1 MRINNL
7 TLCAGIAL
15 ALFSSCGSS
24 KRTLPTSDEFP
35 VITIG
40 ASNAQLKTTYPATIK
55 GIQDVEVRP
64 KVSGFI
70 TKLYIHEGEAVRA
83 GQLLFVIDNSTFQAA
98 VEQAQ
103 AQVNSAQSAVSQ
115 AKARVVQ
122 ANASLTSA
130 QAQAATAKLT
140 YDNSKSLYASKVIGD
155 YELQTAKNTY
165 ETAMAAINQANS
177 GIVSARAAVNQAE
190 SGVKQA
196 QAMLS
201 SAKDNLSFCYVK
213 SPTTGYVGSL
223 PYKAGALVSASS
235 PDPLTTVSDVSTVEV
250 FFSMSERDI
259 LGLTKTA
266 GSVGEA
272 LKEMPSVKLLLAD
285 GTVYG
290 HPGKV
295 VKMSGVIDAATG
307 AYSIIAHFAN
317 PERLLKSGGA
327 GQIVIP
333 RTNSNA
339 IVIPQEATASVQN
352 KLFVYKVGKD
362 NKVNYSEIKVDPQN
376 DGNTYIV
383 TSGLSVGDR
392 IVVKGLTKLTDK
404 MKITPVTLAAYQ
416 KSIDDAAKL
425 GAKQSSASGFVGA
438 MTGK

>member
-1 MRINNL
+1 MKMKKSLFVTAVAVSL
-7 TLCAGIAL
+7 TA
-15 ALFSSCGSS
+15 CGGGGGM
-24 KRTLPTSDEFP
+24 PNFGNDEYP
-35 VITIG
+35 VETIG
-40 ASNAQLKTTYPATIK
+40 TNSASLQSTYPATIR
-55 GIQDVEVRP
+55 GIQDVQVRP

-70 TKLYIHEGEAVRA
+70 TKVYVHEGQAVKA
-83 GQLLFVIDNSTFQAA
+83 GQLLFAIDSETYRAA
-98 VEQAQ
+98 VRQAQ
-103 AQVNSAQSAVSQ
+103 AGVNTARAQLNT
-115 AKARVVQ
+115 ARLTYENNKKLFDKHVIGQ
-122 ANASLTSA
+122 FELATAQNSFTTAQASLA
-130 QAQAATAKLT
+130 QAEA
-140 YDNSKSLYASKVIGD
+140 SLA
-155 YELQTAKNTY
+155 
-165 ETAMAAINQANS
+165 
-177 GIVSARAAVNQAE
+177 
-190 SGVKQA
+190 
-196 QAMLS
+196 
-201 SAKDNLSFCYVK
+201 SAKETLSWCLVK
-213 SPTTGYVGSL
+213 SPAAGVVGSL

-235 PDPLTTVSDVSTVEV
+235 PDPLTTVSDISMVEV

-404 MKITPVTLAAYQ
+404 MKITPITMAAYQ
-416 KSIDDAAKL
+416 KSIDEAAKL
-425 GAKQSSASGFVGA
+425 GAKQGTAGGFIDA
-438 MTGK
+438 MQGKK